1 MKHTLTLL
9 AVLLA
14 AMTAQAADTNLCYDP
29 GALPSVL
36 FVKRNHFGKP
46 FGVGTR
52 AFWRSVVARPGCG
65 IWLFDPLQRSER
77 KIFHCDSAT
86 IMSMSLS
93 FDATRALISMNATV
107 GDANKLQPSSFHIFE
122 VELRDGALRQITR
135 GDYHDID
142 PIYLSD
148 GRIAFVSTR
157 VESYQM
163 CQNAPASALYTM
175 AADGGDQ
182 RRIEFGTL
190 SDFSPWQLDNGSILF
205 TRWEYQD
212 KSVFALQGL
221 WSINPDGTRVA
232 LVYGNTVT
240 IPNTKW
246 QAKPIPGTD
255 ELLLTM
261 APHHGKPVGAIGIL
275 DRRLGMEDPKALV
288 NITPEI
294 PFTPSTSP
302 NWRPGDMQ
310 KDWAFCDPWPV
321 TRDLFLA
328 AYGGPEKG
336 GPKRYRLVL
345 LDREGRMKVLHE
357 DQNIDCFNPV
367 PVVPRKGPMRLPALA
382 SSDSKF
388 GTFTV
393 QDVYIGPLKDLPRGT
408 VKELR
413 IMTTVPK
420 KHNIMARAYVYEYAS
435 GTRHDVVDPLI
446 GYGTFYVK
454 YNLGTVPVEE
464 DGSAHFLAPACTELY
479 FQALDKD
486 GKELLRMGSVTQLM
500 PGERQGCVGCHEE
513 RRKATPSPSQLP
525 VSFQRAPS
533 VIRPPAWGA
542 GPVDFV
548 TQVQPVL
555 DRHCITCHSGA
566 KPKGGIDLSGD
577 KTWFFNMAYDN
588 LVSRHLVKFTYLT
601 PPNEETGN
609 FKPLSTGSYVSRLT
623 AMIEGKHSKVDLDD
637 ESRRRIYTW
646 IDSNVPYYGTYD
658 SSYSGRPGS
667 RFAWQGKSNLA
678 VPVLEITR
686 GGKQIALPVKAPDI
700 NLTHPEWSAVL
711 LRNLARTAGGQAE
724 DDKAIFKST
733 DDPDYRKILE
743 QICGSAKGLADHPRA
758 DMPGAK
764 TIPPKVAW
772 GRFE

>member
-1 MKHTLTLL
+1 MKHNLTFF
-9 AVLLA
+9 AVLLVA
-14 AMTAQAADTNLCYDP
+14 TAAQAVETNLWWDL
-29 GALPSVL
+29 GSLPSVL
-36 FVKRNHFGKP
+36 FVKRHHFGRP

-52 AFWRSVVARPGCG
+52 AFYKSVVAKPGCG
-65 IWLFDPLQRSER
+65 IWLFDPRQRSER
-77 KIFHCDSAT
+77 EIFHCDCAT

-93 FDATRALISMNATV
+93 FDTACALISMNATM
-107 GDANKLQPSSFHIFE
+107 GDENKLQPSSFHIFE
-122 VELRDGALRQITR
+122 VTLRDGTLRQISS

-175 AADGGDQ
+175 AADGSDQ

-212 KSVFALQGL
+212 KSVFSLQGL

-275 DRRLGMEDPKALV
+275 NRSLGMEDPRALT

-294 PFTPSTSP
+294 PFTPSTDP
-302 NWRPGDMQ
+302 NWHPGDRQM
-310 KDWAFCDPWPV
+310 DWAFCDPWPV
-321 TRDLFLA
+321 TRDLFFA
-328 AYGGPEKG
+328 SYGGPENG
-336 GPKRYRLVL
+336 GPQRYRLIL
-345 LDREGRMKVLHE
+345 LHRDGRMKPLYE
-357 DQNIDCFNPV
+357 DQGIDCFNPV
-367 PVVPRKGPMRLPALA
+367 PVLPRQRPACLPTLRPA
-382 SSDSKF
+382 DSQQ

-393 QDVYIGPLKDLPRGT
+393 QDVAIGPLKDLPRGT

-413 IMTTVPK
+413 VMTTVPK
-420 KHNIMARAYVYEYAS
+420 KYNILNRAIVYEYTS
-435 GTRHDVVDPLI
+435 GARHDVVDPLI

-454 YNLGTVPVEE
+454 YQLGTVPVEE
-464 DGSAHFLAPACTELY
+464 DGSAHFQAPACTELY

-500 PGERQGCVGCHEE
+500 PGERQGCVGCHEA
-513 RRKATPSPSQLP
+513 RRMTMPVPSQQPLAY
-525 VSFQRAPS
+525 QRAPS
-533 VIRPPAWGA
+533 AIRPPPWGA

-548 TQVQPVL
+548 TQVQPVF
-555 DRHCITCHSGA
+555 DRHCVTCHSGP

-588 LVSRHLVKFTYLT
+588 LVGRHLVTFTYLT
-601 PPNEETGN
+601 PPHEQTGN
-609 FKPLSTGSYVSRLT
+609 FKPLTTGSYASRLT
-623 AMIEGKHSKVDLDD
+623 ALIEGKHSKVDLDS
-637 ESRRRIYTW
+637 ESRRRIYSW
-646 IDSNVPYYGTYD
+646 IDANVPYYGTYD
-658 SSYSGRPGS
+658 NTYPGRPGS
-667 RFAWQGKSNLA
+667 RFAWLGKNKGC
-678 VPVLEITR
+678 VPILEITR
-686 GGKQIALPVKAPDI
+686 NGKPFTLPVKAPDI

-711 LRNLARTAGGQAE
+711 VRNLAKSAGGLAE
-724 DDKAIFKST
+724 EDKALFRDT
-733 DDPDYRKILE
+733 NDPGYRDILE
-743 QICGSAKGLADHPRA
+743 QICASAKGLADQPRT

-764 TIPPKVAW
+764 PVPHKVAW
-772 GRFE
+772 GQFQ